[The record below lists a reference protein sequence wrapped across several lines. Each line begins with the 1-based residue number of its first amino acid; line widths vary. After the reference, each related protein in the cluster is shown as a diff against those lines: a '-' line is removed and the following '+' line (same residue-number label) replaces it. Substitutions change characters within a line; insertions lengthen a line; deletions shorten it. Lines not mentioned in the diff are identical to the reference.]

1 MQQYYNNLV
10 QASNDYYGKPEVCDS
25 SRYSV
30 HIRESPRSPMGNSGS
45 GITVKGYAGRAV
57 NTSYD
62 YMPASAFL
70 GPPDHHRTLGHHG
83 HQQDLYHTGPVAGSS
98 QRWA

>member
-45 GITVKGYAGRAV
+45 GITVKSPGIQSKYRG
-57 NTSYD
+57 N
-62 YMPASAFL
+62 
-70 GPPDHHRTLGHHG
+70 
-83 HQQDLYHTGPVAGSS
+83 LYSKGLDEKG
-98 QRWA
+98 